1 MKLFFRTHAH
11 THIHGASRGSGGF
24 LLACFQKINVSRC
37 VARAHTCMCVLPVPS
52 SHSFSPSCY
61 TLSLVFLSPSS
72 SLLIPLSDEQIEL
85 LNELFLWAPN
95 AHPKLSICSFPPSV
109 RLLLPP
115 SLPPSHHP
123 SIHPTPPPTALA
135 PLPSAT
141 VFTHTVTG
149 DTQIARFH
157 KYINKNT

>member
-1 MKLFFRTHAH
+1 M
-11 THIHGASRGSGGF
+11 
-24 LLACFQKINVSRC
+24 LACFQRLMCPGVLRVPTLAC
-37 VARAHTCMCVLPVPS
+37 VYYQFHPPTL
-52 SHSFSPSCY
+52 SPSCY

-115 SLPPSHHP
+115 SHHP
-123 SIHPTPPPTALA
+123 SFT
-135 PLPSAT
+135 PLPQLHLLLFFLQQCLHVQT
-141 VFTHTVTG
+141 LETCRLQGFINIFIK
-149 DTQIARFH
+149 TQSDVVQ
-157 KYINKNT
+157 KYAKSESEK